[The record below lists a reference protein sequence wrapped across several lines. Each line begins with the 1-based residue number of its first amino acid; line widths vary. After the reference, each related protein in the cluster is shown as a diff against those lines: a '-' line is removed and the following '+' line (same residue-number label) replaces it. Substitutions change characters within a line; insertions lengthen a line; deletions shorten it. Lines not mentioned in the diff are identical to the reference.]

1 MKLRLIGLAAI
12 AAISALLYAAI
23 YVQWT
28 SARELAREEFIRDAK
43 ADTKSEA
50 VVMERAF
57 RSIYE
62 NLRTLASLPGVRGLD
77 RHGTN
82 LTAEAKVT
90 IQQVYNN
97 LASSV
102 AVSEVYFTPID
113 FNPDRFDPI
122 TGKNEE
128 PTLMFDELIL
138 NAGLNMSYAD
148 RFNAPETVK
157 AAEANGPP
165 ETENFE
171 YLQLKDH
178 AAWIKANFPKMS
190 SKGSLDVPFIA
201 GPEVLTCD
209 NTYYIQTGHDPDR
222 SGIIFTVPYYDTD
235 GNIRGMVS
243 AIVLTK
249 AIKAM
254 IHKGHYALVNTGNN
268 YLAAGLKNDIPI
280 TAFSYARQ
288 AKPDPSLIYSEAIE
302 FGVKDW
308 RNPWQIWAGLPNTA
322 FYTSKNAV
330 LADRTRNANLVIVAL
345 LAAAALAGLYVTD
358 RMIRQS
364 RAMAANARATEAE
377 AVETATRLQ
386 ALNDDVSRLNLELSG
401 KIKQLHEAQEE
412 IINKGKMAQLG
423 QLVATVAHEIRNP
436 LGGIRTASF
445 LLRRKLQA
453 AKVDQDAVLTRIE
466 GGVSRCDDIITQLLD
481 FSRSSKPNVEII
493 VFDDWLEKIIGEEAA
508 SIPAEVNITC
518 NLGLGSAS
526 AEFDPHRLRR
536 AIVNLVSNAYEAMMD
551 SNKVLSK
558 CQGGVPRISITT
570 RESARGIELEIEDNG
585 PGMPPN
591 VLARI
596 REPLFTTK
604 SFGTGLGVPAVEKIA
619 QLHGGG
625 LDVDTEVGRGTRFT
639 LWLPA
644 QQPTEEQAKAA

>member
-12 AAISALLYAAI
+12 AFITALLSAAI
-23 YVQWT
+23 FVQWK

-43 ADTKSEA
+43 TDTKSEA

-82 LTAEAKVT
+82 ISPEAKVT

-102 AVSEVYFTPID
+102 SVSEVYLTPID
-113 FNPDRFDPI
+113 FDPEKFDPI

-148 RFNAPETVK
+148 RFNAPEAVK
-157 AAEANGPP
+157 SAEAVGPD
-165 ETENFE
+165 EVESFE
-171 YLQLKDH
+171 YVQLKDH
-178 AAWIKANFPKMS
+178 AGWLKSNVPTMS
-190 SKGSLDVPFIA
+190 PQGTLDVPFIA

-209 NTYYIQTGHDPDR
+209 NTIYVQSHWDPDR
-222 SGIIFTVPYYDTD
+222 AGVIFTVPYYSAD

-243 AIVLTK
+243 AIILTR
-249 AIKAM
+249 AIKAL
-254 IHKGHYALVNTGNN
+254 IHKSHYALVNTGNS
-268 YLAAGLKNDIPI
+268 YLATPDNADIPA
-280 TAFSYARQ
+280 TALAFARD
-288 AKPDPSLIYSEAIE
+288 AKPDPSLIYSEAVA
-302 FGVKDW
+302 FGVRDW
-308 RNPWQIWAGLPNTA
+308 RNPWKIWAGLPNSA
-322 FYTSKNAV
+322 FHTSKNAV
-330 LADRTRNANLVIVAL
+330 LADRTRNTNLLIVAL
-345 LAAAALAGLYVTD
+345 LAATSLAGLYVSD
-358 RMIRQS
+358 RMVRQS
-364 RAMAANARATEAE
+364 RALASSAKKTEAE
-377 AVETATRLQ
+377 ALETANRLQ
-386 ALNDDVSRLNLELSG
+386 VLNDDVSRLNLELSSN
-401 KIKQLHEAQEE
+401 IKQLKEAQEE

-436 LGGIRTASF
+436 LGGIRTAAF

-453 AKVDQDAVLTRIE
+453 AKVDQDTILTRIE
-466 GGVSRCDDIITQLLD
+466 SGVTRCDDIITQLLD
-481 FSRSSKPNVEII
+481 FSRSSKPNVEVI
-493 VFDDWLEKIIGEEAA
+493 VFDDWLEKMIGEEAA
-508 SIPAEVNITC
+508 SIPTEVTITC
-518 NLGLGSAS
+518 NLGLGSTS
-526 AEFDPHRLRR
+526 VEFDPHRLRR
-536 AIVNLVSNAYEAMMD
+536 AIINLVSNAYEAMMD
-551 SNKVLSK
+551 SNKSLAN
-558 CQGGVPRISITT
+558 CQGGVPRIGITT
-570 RESARGIELEIEDNG
+570 RESSRGVELDIEDNG
-585 PGMPPN
+585 PGMSPD
-591 VLARI
+591 VLACI

-644 QQPTEEQAKAA
+644 QQPTEEQARAA